1 MGATTR
7 DEPRDGV
14 EFIHE
19 DDGTI
24 TARDIET
31 GVASFGATKPEAL
44 LALAE
49 ALALHAGEG
58 SPVTDEDLQ
67 AFGLD
72 PDAEGDEGLPE
83 FLQ

>member
-7 DEPRDGV
+7 DGREEGV
-14 EFIHE
+14 EFVHE

-31 GVASFGATKPEAL
+31 GVASFGASKAEAL

-58 SPVTDEDLQ
+58 SPVTDDDLR
-67 AFGLD
+67 AW
-72 PDAEGDEGLPE
+72 GLPPANR
-83 FLQ
+83 

>member
-1 MGATTR
+1 MGATTHGGR
-7 DEPRDGV
+7 EEGV
-14 EFIHE
+14 EFVHE

-31 GVASFGATKPEAL
+31 GVASFGETKAEAL

-58 SPVTDEDLQ
+58 SPVTDDDLQ

-72 PDAEGDEGLPE
+72 PDDAGDDDLPE
-83 FLQ
+83 FVG